1 MKSNMENENKKQDHI
16 PKEENNEIVEMP
28 IKEKL
33 LKNKSNVIFVAVFAL
48 LVLGS
53 FAYSYQKNGIK
64 KNETAIKEK
73 TEKFIKENLVQ
84 AGTELKIADFQKE
97 GDLYKMTVSV
107 GTQDIVAYVTK
118 DGKKFFPQVVDLD
131 KKNETAEASNKAKP
145 VAEASQKKDVPEV
158 ELFVMSYCPYGV
170 QAEKGIL
177 PVVKKLGSKVDFKI
191 KFVGYTMHG
200 KKEVDENVNQYC
212 IQKEEPAKFAN
223 YLECFA
229 KDSDSA
235 KCATSAKINTSK
247 INACV
252 AAADKEFKIT
262 ETSNGGGQTPKFNI
276 NKKENDSYGVQ
287 GSPTLVVNGTVID
300 SGRDSDSFM
309 KAICS
314 GFTNKPEECNA
325 SISAV
330 APAPGFGDGKATA
343 AAPAASC
350 GQ

>member
-1 MKSNMENENKKQDHI
+1 MENENKSQ
-16 PKEENNEIVEMP
+16 NEVSREDTGKVLKTS
-28 IKEKL
+28 IKGKL
-33 LKNKSNVIFVAVFAL
+33 SKNKSSIAFVSVFLL
-48 LVLGS
+48 LVVGS
-53 FAYSYQKNGIK
+53 FAYSYQRDYVK

-84 AGTELKIADFQKE
+84 AGTELKIAYFQKE
-97 GDLYKMTVSV
+97 GSLYKMTVSV
-107 GTQDIVAYVTK
+107 GTQEIAAYVTK
-118 DGKKFFPQVVDLD
+118 DGKKFFPQVIDLD

-145 VAEASQKKDVPEV
+145 VTEATQKKDVPTV

-235 KCATSAKINTSK
+235 KCAATAKINTSK
-247 INACV
+247 ISACV
-252 AAADKEFKIT
+252 AATDKEFKIT
-262 ETSNGGGQTPKFNI
+262 EISNSGGQTPKFNI
-276 NKKENDSYGVQ
+276 NKTENDAYGVQ

-300 SGRDSDSFM
+300 SERDSDSFM

-314 GFTNKPEECNA
+314 GFTDKPEECNA
-325 SISAV
+325 SISTV
-330 APAPGFGDGKATA
+330 APAPGFGDGKSAGS
-343 AAPAASC
+343 APAASC

>member
-1 MKSNMENENKKQDHI
+1 MENNENKKQ
-16 PKEENNEIVEMP
+16 EEVLAENIAGTSKTS

-33 LKNKSNVIFVAVFAL
+33 LRNKSSIAL
-48 LVLGS
+48 ISMFLVLVAGS

-64 KNETAIKEK
+64 NNETAIKENI
-73 TEKFIKENLVQ
+73 EKYIKENLVQ

-107 GTQDIVAYVTK
+107 GTQDIVAYVTE
-118 DGKKFFPQVVDLD
+118 DGKKFFPQVIDLD
-131 KKNETAEASNKAKP
+131 KKNDTATASKPAKASAEAT
-145 VAEASQKKDVPEV
+145 QKKDIPEV

-177 PVVKKLGSKVDFKI
+177 PVTKKLGSKIDFKI

-200 KKEVDENVNQYC
+200 KKEVDENVKQYC
-212 IQKEEPAKFAN
+212 IQKEEPAKFAS

-229 KDSDSA
+229 KESDSA
-235 KCATSAKINTSK
+235 KCSTSTK
-247 INACV
+247 INATKITACI
-252 AAADKEFKIT
+252 AASDKEFKIT
-262 ETSNGGGQTPKFNI
+262 ETSNDGSQTPKFNV
-276 NKKENDSYGVQ
+276 NKKENDAYGVQ

-300 SGRDSDSFM
+300 SERDSDSFL
-309 KAICS
+309 KAVCS